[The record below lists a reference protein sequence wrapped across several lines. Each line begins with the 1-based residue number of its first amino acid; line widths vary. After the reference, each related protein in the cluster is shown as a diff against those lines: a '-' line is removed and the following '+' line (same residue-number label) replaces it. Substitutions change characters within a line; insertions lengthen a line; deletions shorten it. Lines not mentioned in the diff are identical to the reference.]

1 MIGLLIICF
10 SNALETIRL
19 KTYNAGATIVWSCEI
34 RQPPRTING
43 YIKIPS
49 AIKRTE
55 SSIAKKARASFRP
68 WRILLSSNFG
78 VASSSPF
85 SDMGSLLSSVV
96 VWDSD
101 LLSLMVKVTILPLR
115 WKGAELELR
124 NFIGLNSHYTYL
136 GGKRN
141 DIRCQYGSDGM
152 TQRVIIMTTQWYTP
166 STLTSQS
173 DGCQLLV

>member
-49 AIKRTE
+49 AIRRTE

-96 VWDSD
+96 VWDSGW
-101 LLSLMVKVTILPLR
+101 LSLMVEVTILPLR
-115 WKGAELELR
+115 WKGTELELR
-124 NFIGLNSHYTYL
+124 NLWQRQRLNSNSNWAAKEMISAANMAPMEWLNESSLWLRSGTH
-136 GGKRN
+136 
-141 DIRCQYGSDGM
+141 
-152 TQRVIIMTTQWYTP
+152 RVHSRVRATAANY
-166 STLTSQS
+166 
-173 DGCQLLV
+173 

>member
-1 MIGLLIICF
+1 MTGLLVICV
-10 SNALETIRL
+10 SNALEMIRL
-19 KTYNAGATIVWSCEI
+19 KSHNAGAIIVWSCEI
-34 RQPPRTING
+34 RQPLRTING

-96 VWDSD
+96 VRDSG
-101 LLSLMVKVTILPLR
+101 LLSPMV
-115 WKGAELELR
+115 
-124 NFIGLNSHYTYL
+124 
-136 GGKRN
+136 
-141 DIRCQYGSDGM
+141 
-152 TQRVIIMTTQWYTP
+152 
-166 STLTSQS
+166 
-173 DGCQLLV
+173 